1 MILNSPKKQLNSQC
15 ASLFEELVSGRS
27 SALEDIYD
35 LAGRQMF
42 TVAYNIVGDYQLAE
56 DALQD
61 GLLQIYK
68 NSSQLKDV
76 SKALSWMLAII
87 NNAACAIIRKRKAEI
102 PSEDTELIAQA
113 DAAGQIVDDFT
124 KNADDSLKKAM
135 GSLDADSRNIVILKT
150 VMGYTYNEIADIT
163 GLTVANCQKKH
174 QRALKALK
182 EMLA

>member
-1 MILNSPKKQLNSQC
+1 MVFNSQKKQLSSQC
-15 ASLFEELVSGRS
+15 ASLFEELIAGRS

-76 SKALSWMLAII
+76 SKALSWMLTII

-102 PSEDTELIAQA
+102 PSEDTELIAQS
-113 DAAGQIVDDFT
+113 DAAGKVVEDLS

-135 GSLDADSRNIVILKT
+135 ESLDPDSRNIVILKT
-150 VMGYTYNEIADIT
+150 VMGYTYIEISQIT
-163 GLTVANCQKKH
+163 GISVANCQKKH
-174 QRALKALK
+174 QRALKHLK
-182 EMLA
+182 ELLG